1 MCELSVSCFVFA
13 IVYCYDC
20 QKYSIIFILHLFYPM
35 IYHATAKNLLLF
47 NICPDWAP
55 GFFNDFYPLL
65 L

>member
-1 MCELSVSCFVFA
+1 
-13 IVYCYDC
+13 
-20 QKYSIIFILHLFYPM
+20 M

-65 L
+65 LSKEEQTEFLNFII